1 MSFFNGAVY
10 NIESITK
17 TMWMR
22 KVSSIENIAIS
33 FTVNGEEV
41 RPIGIPGAPLAPGIP
56 DWVDL
61 CNVAT
66 NLGHLLNIKS
76 TLLQKIISSNEMS

>member
-22 KVSSIENIAIS
+22 KVSNIENIAIS

-41 RPIGIPGAPLAPGIP
+41 RPKGIPVALLAPGTP
-56 DWVDL
+56 DWVDI
-61 CNVAT
+61 CNVGT
-66 NLGHLLNIKS
+66 NLGHLLNIEVPCCK
-76 TLLQKIISSNEMS
+76 K